1 LPARHDPKTGR
12 FLKSVVVEKKSVEC
26 INCGSTNPDRFC
38 KSLCNICYS
47 AKHRRER
54 AEDAFYVALRLAIRQ
69 TSEYVLRYPEKEC
82 IDCGAAH
89 TRHGS
94 RCQDCIYTRQLARQN
109 KWTRDKRKNDPQ
121 VREKHRQYAA
131 DYRAS
136 GRAVEK
142 VFPGICV
149 GCGSVD
155 NIFRRKYSM
164 CEPCYYDYRYEAR
177 KPRFKE
183 IQKNSRAKRK
193 ASGKKC
199 INCGEPAGL
208 LQKLMCLSCYNKKY
222 RVENLAKCLEK
233 ERRSSLNHKDER
245 LAANREYNQRPD
257 VKKARNKKL
266 RELSYFRTLQPWGW
280 AALQEFLGYQSG
292 EAGEF

>member
-1 LPARHDPKTGR
+1 
-12 FLKSVVVEKKSVEC
+12 
-26 INCGSTNPDRFC
+26 
-38 KSLCNICYS
+38 
-47 AKHRRER
+47 
-54 AEDAFYVALRLAIRQ
+54 
-69 TSEYVLRYPEKEC
+69 
-82 IDCGAAH
+82 
-89 TRHGS
+89 
-94 RCQDCIYTRQLARQN
+94 
-109 KWTRDKRKNDPQ
+109 
-121 VREKHRQYAA
+121 
-131 DYRAS
+131 
-136 GRAVEK
+136 
-142 VFPGICV
+142 
-149 GCGSVD
+149 
-155 NIFRRKYSM
+155 M
-164 CEPCYYDYRYEAR
+164 CEPCYYDYRYEAH

-199 INCGEPAGL
+199 IKCGEPAGL

-233 ERRSSLNHKDER
+233 ERRSALNYKDER

-266 RELSYFRTLQPWGW
+266 RELSYFRTSQPWGW